1 MADSK
6 LKDILAAA
14 TNLLREAGVDSPA
27 LSAQLLAEKV
37 FSLSRIQ
44 LITEQGSTVEPRL
57 ISEFDELV
65 KRRASGEPAAYI
77 LGVKEFYGLEFKV
90 GPGVLIPRPETEEIV
105 EKVQDLFTADDEF
118 FFADFG
124 TGSGILA
131 VTVANLF
138 PKARGIAVDLSAD
151 ALAIAQQNAQLHGV
165 ADRVQFVLADF
176 NKPILADGRY
186 DLLLAN
192 PPYLCEAE
200 LSDIS
205 QEVAAF
211 EPVSALV
218 SGPDGDEDIKGS
230 APRIGDALK
239 KGGTVFMEI
248 GYLQGRVA
256 HDIFDSCTYFSG
268 CVEVH
273 KDLSGHDRI
282 VVAKK
287 R

>member
-1 MADSK
+1 MADLK
-6 LKDILAAA
+6 LKDVLAAA
-14 TNLLREAGVDSPA
+14 TATLRESGVDSPA
-27 LSAQLLAEKV
+27 LSAQLFAEKV
-37 FSLSRIQ
+37 FNLSRIQ
-44 LITEQGSTVEPRL
+44 LITEQGSAVEPKL

-77 LGVKEFYGLEFKV
+77 LGVKEFYGIDFKV

-105 EKVQDLFTADDEF
+105 EKVQDLYAADDGF

-131 VTVANLF
+131 VTVAKLF
-138 PKARGIAVDLSAD
+138 PKARGVAVDLSAD
-151 ALAIAQQNAQLHGV
+151 ALAIAQQNARFHGV
-165 ADRVQFVLADF
+165 ADRVQFVRADF
-176 NKPILADGRY
+176 NEPILADGYY

-200 LSDIS
+200 LSEIS
-205 QEVAAF
+205 PEVAAF

-218 SGPDGDEDIKGS
+218 SGPDGDEDIKKS
-230 APRIGDALK
+230 APRIGAALK

-248 GYLQGRVA
+248 GYLQGQA
-256 HDIFDSCTYFSG
+256 AQDIFESCSFFSG
-268 CVEVH
+268 RVEVH

>member
-6 LKDILAAA
+6 LKDVLAAA
-14 TNLLREAGVDSPA
+14 TALLREAGVDSPA
-27 LSAQLLAEKV
+27 LSAQLFAEKV
-37 FSLSRIQ
+37 FRLTRIA
-44 LITEQGSTVEPRL
+44 LITEQDKAVDADLVP
-57 ISEFDELV
+57 EFYKLV

-105 EKVQDLFTADDEF
+105 EKVQDVFTSDDEF

-131 VTVANLF
+131 VTVAKLF
-138 PKARGIAVDLSAD
+138 PKAKGIAVDLSAE
-151 ALAIAQQNAQLHGV
+151 ALTIARQNAQLHGV

-176 NKPILADGRY
+176 NEPILADSRF

-200 LSDIS
+200 LSEIS
-205 QEVAAF
+205 PEVADF

-230 APRIGDALK
+230 APRIGKALK

-248 GYLQGRVA
+248 GYLQGQVA
-256 HDIFDSCTYFSG
+256 HDIFDSCADFLD